1 MPLKYVVSCAIGEG
15 LQSFGVISNYA
26 L

>member
-1 MPLKYVVSCAIGEG
+1 MPLKYIVCCAIGEG